1 MCFSKSTLIFVVVL
15 IFLLIMWTIYVYRIV
30 TPRKA
35 KLNQETSEQILA
47 RQEKEEQQRLL
58 QQEWED
64 QKDGY
69 NQ

>member
-1 MCFSKSTLIFVVVL
+1 MFVVVL
-15 IFLLIMWTIYVYRIV
+15 IFLFMMWIIYVYRIV

-35 KLNQETSEQILA
+35 KLNQETPEQILA

>member
-1 MCFSKSTLIFVVVL
+1 MCFSKSTLMFVVVL
-15 IFLLIMWTIYVYRIV
+15 IFLFMMWIIYVYRIV

-35 KLNQETSEQILA
+35 KLNQETPEQILA